1 MIKVIIESNHIFVW
15 NYIIEWIAA
24 FATVAMTIIYFV
36 FMRRQN
42 KIIEH
47 QLFLPIK
54 IKHTETIKEHVIPSL
69 LAIINDMPLFPPN
82 PTIKELDGIYKIE
95 IQKEIRYSK
104 ANLFIDYYKDYK
116 NMDSLVENRSI
127 YNTLYKDFIE
137 NHIVK
142 NKKKDFDNNLSE
154 LIFKNNEYYNE
165 MVKIQREFKLL
176 GEKKIEKISNEVI
189 KSKMTGNDK
198 PVLENIYC
206 LLLSYFKI
214 DTNDECNTLKVF
226 KNIDQ
231 IFIGTNSGDINISCS
246 HKLIFKNESQFPIN
260 IAYGTNE
267 EMENLENLIKEVLLN
282 DTLKS
287 LSLNINKYKKE
298 IENFKT
304 FIIKILE
311 YIDSFPIFKEN
322 CQYNI
327 Y

>member
-1 MIKVIIESNHIFVW
+1 MVKVIIESNHIFVW

-142 NKKKDFDNNLSE
+142 NKKKDFDNNLSK

-165 MVKIQREFKLL
+165 IVKIQREFKLL
-176 GEKKIEKISNEVI
+176 GEKIIERISKKVI
-189 KSKMTGNDK
+189 NNTMTGNNK
-198 PVLENIYC
+198 SVIENIYC

-214 DTNDECNTLKVF
+214 DTNNECNTFKGF
-226 KNIDQ
+226 KNVNQ
-231 IFIGTNSGDINISCS
+231 IFIETNNGNFNTDCS
-246 HKLIFKNESQFPIN
+246 HKLMFQNESQLLN
-260 IAYGTNE
+260 IAYGTNK
-267 EMENLENLIKEVLLN
+267 EMENLKNLTAEVLLN
-282 DTLKS
+282 DTLKFS
-287 LSLNINKYKKE
+287 SLNINKYKKE

-304 FIIKILE
+304 FLIKILD
-311 YIDSFPIFKEN
+311 YTDSFPIFKEN
-322 CQYNI
+322 CPYNI